1 MIVKNKRVFHKFTY
15 KDSNFRL
22 CCRNVLR
29 VTDEIIRQRTILED
43 YIVRQPEFKSSLAPL
58 RPLSDAPEIAV
69 RMCRAGMDV
78 GVGPMAAV
86 AGAIA
91 QCAVEAAVN
100 EGDEDV
106 IVENGGDIFMVV
118 SSQLSVGIHA
128 GSDSP
133 FNGLAFRVE
142 PNDTP
147 LAICSS
153 SSMMGHSMSMGACD
167 LATVVAKDAALAD
180 AAATLAANLVT
191 MPEDLEPTAARIVAI
206 PGVLGVLLIKSDRM
220 AIQGMLPELVRN
232 ADSDT
237 LLKITKDVNSQQI

>member
-1 MIVKNKRVFHKFTY
+1 M
-15 KDSNFRL
+15 
-22 CCRNVLR
+22 
-29 VTDEIIRQRTILED
+29 TDEIIRQRTILEE
-43 YIVRQPEFKSSLAPL
+43 YIVRQPEFKTSLVPL
-58 RPLSDAPEIAV
+58 RPLQDAPEIAM
-69 RMCRAGMDV
+69 RMCRAAMDV

-91 QCAVEAAVN
+91 QCAAEAAVH

-106 IVENGGDIFMVV
+106 IVENGGDIFMAV
-118 SSQLSVGIHA
+118 SNPLFIGIHA
-128 GSDSP
+128 GPKSP

-142 PNDTP
+142 PDDTP

-180 AAATLAANLVT
+180 AAATLAANLVAT
-191 MPEDLEPTAARIVAI
+191 PEDLEPTAARILAV
-206 PGVLGVLLIKSDRM
+206 PGVLGVLLVKSDKM
-220 AIQGMLPELVRN
+220 AIQGTLPELVRN

-237 LLKITKDVNSQQI
+237 LLKITRDVNSQQL

>member
-1 MIVKNKRVFHKFTY
+1 MKNRRTFHKFTY

-22 CCRNVLR
+22 CCRDVLR
-29 VTDEIIRQRTILED
+29 MTDEIIRQRTILEE
-43 YIVRQPEFKSSLAPL
+43 YIVRQPEFKTSLVPL
-58 RPLSDAPEIAV
+58 RPLQDAPEIAR
-69 RMCRAGMDV
+69 RMCRAAMDV

-91 QCAVEAAVN
+91 QCAAEAAVN

-118 SSQLSVGIHA
+118 SNPLSIGIHA
-128 GSDSP
+128 GPQSP

-142 PNDTP
+142 PDDTP

-180 AAATLAANLVT
+180 AAATLAANLVAT
-191 MPEDLEPTAARIVAI
+191 PDDLEPTAARILAV
-206 PGVLGVLLIKSDRM
+206 PGVFGVLLVKSDKM
-220 AIQGMLPELVRN
+220 AIQGTLPELVRN
-232 ADSDT
+232 TDSDT
-237 LLKITKDVNSQQI
+237 LLKITRDVNSQQL

>member
-1 MIVKNKRVFHKFTY
+1 M
-15 KDSNFRL
+15 
-22 CCRNVLR
+22 
-29 VTDEIIRQRTILED
+29 
-43 YIVRQPEFKSSLAPL
+43 
-58 RPLSDAPEIAV
+58 

-91 QCAVEAAVN
+91 QFAAEAAVN
-100 EGDEDV
+100 AGEDDV
-106 IVENGGDIFMVV
+106 IVENGGDIFTVV
-118 SSQLSVGIHA
+118 SNPLTIGVHA
-128 GSDSP
+128 GPGSP

-142 PNDTP
+142 PEDTP

-153 SSMMGHSMSMGACD
+153 SGTMGHSMSMGACD

-191 MPEDLEPTAARIVAI
+191 TPEDLEPTAARIVTI
-206 PGVLGVLLIKSDRM
+206 PGVLGVLLVKSDRM

-237 LLKITKDVNSQQI
+237 LLKITRDVNSQQS

>member
-1 MIVKNKRVFHKFTY
+1 MTN
-15 KDSNFRL
+15 
-22 CCRNVLR
+22 
-29 VTDEIIRQRTILED
+29 EIIRQRTILEE
-43 YIVRQPEFKSSLAPL
+43 YIVRQPEFKTSLV
-58 RPLSDAPEIAV
+58 PLSPLKEAPEIAV
-69 RMCRAGMDV
+69 HMCRAAMDV

-91 QCAVEAAVN
+91 QCVAETAVN

-118 SSQLSVGIHA
+118 SNPLSIGIHA
-128 GSDSP
+128 GLKSP

-142 PNDTP
+142 PDDTP

-180 AAATLAANLVT
+180 AAATLAANLVAT
-191 MPEDLEPTAARIVAI
+191 PEDLEPTAARILTA
-206 PGVLGVLLIKSDRM
+206 PGVLGVLLVKSDRM
-220 AIQGMLPELVRN
+220 AIQGTLPELVRN

-237 LLKITKDVNSQQI
+237 LLKITRDVNSQQL

>member
-1 MIVKNKRVFHKFTY
+1 M
-15 KDSNFRL
+15 
-22 CCRNVLR
+22 
-29 VTDEIIRQRTILED
+29 TDEIIRQRTILEE
-43 YIVRQPEFKSSLAPL
+43 YIVRQPEFKTSLVPL
-58 RPLSDAPEIAV
+58 RPLQDAPEIAM
-69 RMCRAGMDV
+69 RMCRAAMDV

-91 QCAVEAAVN
+91 QCAAEAAVH

-118 SSQLSVGIHA
+118 SNLLSIGIHA
-128 GSDSP
+128 GPQSP

-142 PNDTP
+142 PDDTP

-153 SSMMGHSMSMGACD
+153 SSTMGHSMSMGACD

-180 AAATLAANLVT
+180 AAATLAANLVAT
-191 MPEDLEPTAARIVAI
+191 PEDLEPTAARILAV
-206 PGVLGVLLIKSDRM
+206 PCVLGVLLVKSDKM
-220 AIQGMLPELVRN
+220 AIQGTLPELVRN

-237 LLKITKDVNSQQI
+237 LLKITRDVNSQQL

>member
-1 MIVKNKRVFHKFTY
+1 M
-15 KDSNFRL
+15 
-22 CCRNVLR
+22 
-29 VTDEIIRQRTILED
+29 TDEIIRQRTILEE
-43 YIVRQPEFKSSLAPL
+43 YIVRQPEFKTSLVPL
-58 RPLSDAPEIAV
+58 RPLQDAPEIAM
-69 RMCRAGMDV
+69 RMCRAAMDV

-91 QCAVEAAVN
+91 QWAAEAAVH

-118 SSQLSVGIHA
+118 SNPLSIGIHA
-128 GSDSP
+128 GPKNP
-133 FNGLAFRVE
+133 FNGLAFSVE
-142 PNDTP
+142 PDDTP

-180 AAATLAANLVT
+180 AAATLAANLVAT
-191 MPEDLEPTAARIVAI
+191 PEDLEPTAARILAV
-206 PGVLGVLLIKSDRM
+206 PGVLGVLLVKSDKM
-220 AIQGMLPELVRN
+220 AIQGTLPELVRN

-237 LLKITKDVNSQQI
+237 LLKITRDVNSQQL

>member
-1 MIVKNKRVFHKFTY
+1 M
-15 KDSNFRL
+15 
-22 CCRNVLR
+22 
-29 VTDEIIRQRTILED
+29 TDEIIRQRTILEE
-43 YIVRQPEFKSSLAPL
+43 YIVRQPEFKTSLVPL
-58 RPLSDAPEIAV
+58 RPLQDAPEIAM
-69 RMCRAGMDV
+69 RMCRAAMDV

-91 QCAVEAAVN
+91 QCAAEAAVH

-118 SSQLSVGIHA
+118 SNLLSIGIHA
-128 GSDSP
+128 GPQSP

-142 PNDTP
+142 PDDTP

-180 AAATLAANLVT
+180 AAATLAANLVAT
-191 MPEDLEPTAARIVAI
+191 PEDLEPTAARILAV
-206 PGVLGVLLIKSDRM
+206 PGVLGVLLVKSDKM
-220 AIQGMLPELVRN
+220 AIQGTLPELVRN

-237 LLKITKDVNSQQI
+237 LLKITRDVNSQQL

>member
-1 MIVKNKRVFHKFTY
+1 MIVKNKRVFHKFAY

-22 CCRNVLR
+22 CCHDVLR

-43 YIVRQPEFKSSLAPL
+43 YIVRQPEFKTSLVPL
-58 RPLSDAPEIAV
+58 RPLADSPAIAV

-91 QCAVEAAVN
+91 QYAAEAAVN
-100 EGDEDV
+100 AGENDV
-106 IVENGGDIFMVV
+106 IVENGGDIFAAVCNP
-118 SSQLSVGIHA
+118 LIIGIHA
-128 GSDSP
+128 GQNSP

-142 PNDTP
+142 ADDTP

-153 SSMMGHSMSMGACD
+153 SGTMGHSMSMGACD

-180 AAATLAANLVT
+180 AAATLAANMVT
-191 MPEDLEPTAARIVAI
+191 KPEDLESTAARIVTI
-206 PGVLGVLLIKSDRM
+206 PNVLGVLLVKSDRM

-237 LLKITKDVNSQQI
+237 LLKITKDINSQQI